1 MSNPDTI
8 IGTGPAARPVAVSV
22 PRPQNRAD
30 PRLRPWS
37 DVASAVPRAAQPGH
51 GSRAVLRL
59 QLAYIVDGQIQGGD
73 NDMYELVCPG
83 CGDDPDLEY
92 FEVPP
97 RLQWLRGPRTLEEG
111 VAAYGRHLGIPWS
124 TTCQEE
130 HEPQTPDR

>member
-8 IGTGPAARPVAVSV
+8 TGPGPAARPVAVSV

-30 PRLRPWS
+30 PRLRPGS
-37 DVASAVPRAAQPGH
+37 DVASAVPLAGQPGH
-51 GSRAVLRL
+51 GSGAVLRL

-73 NDMYELVCPG
+73 NDVYELVCPG

-97 RLQWLRGPRTLEEG
+97 RLQRLRGPRTLEEG
-111 VAAYGRHLGIPWS
+111 VVAYGRHLGIPWS
-124 TTCQEE
+124 TRA
-130 HEPQTPDR
+130 EPDA

>member
-1 MSNPDTI
+1 MSDPDTI
-8 IGTGPAARPVAVSV
+8 TGTRPAARPVSVSV

-30 PRLRPWS
+30 PRLRPGS
-37 DVASAVPRAAQPGH
+37 DVDRAVPLAGQPGH

-59 QLAYIVDGQIQGGD
+59 QLAYIVDGQIHRGD
-73 NDMYELVCPG
+73 NDVYEFVCPG

-97 RLQWLRGPRTLEEG
+97 GLQRLRGPRTLEES

-124 TTCQEE
+124 ARAEL
-130 HEPQTPDR
+130 DA